1 MQIIQCV
8 VFWDLKKAF
17 DTLSSSRNSSF
28 VELGSKGQQG
38 LNHILLGK
46 NRKLQLTVNV
56 VISVRQ
62 HVGFLKG
69 SILGPLLFIL
79 YINSLSP
86 MLTVLKAQRVCGRH
100 HLNECSR
107 RRQDTLQ
114 VEVNSDVNKIQP
126 WLKVNTLT
134 LQCNCQIDG
143 FDSAEIF

>member
-1 MQIIQCV
+1 M
-8 VFWDLKKAF
+8 
-17 DTLSSSRNSSF
+17 
-28 VELGSKGQQG
+28 
-38 LNHILLGK
+38 
-46 NRKLQLTVNV
+46 
-56 VISVRQ
+56 ISVRE
-62 HVGFLKG
+62 HVEFLKG

-79 YINSLSP
+79 YINGLSP
-86 MLTVLKAQRVCGRH
+86 MLAVLKAQRVCGRH

-114 VEVNSDVNKIQP
+114 VEMNSDVNKIQP